1 MTFFHYF
8 PAPRAARS
16 RWYMRA
22 LAIRRKYIYAHV
34 WSQFTYDPR
43 RIMCIPTPL
52 YNGLDIC
59 HYVSSTR
66 HIIIICECGTAV
78 AALGGGKR
86 PLHVIQQPRTSP
98 AAQKYYTL
106 EPTFVCVYLFFRFV
120 FILLFFPW
128 DFFQWKAIHTNETL
142 CSAACFKLGVL

>member
-8 PAPRAARS
+8 PAPRAARN

-22 LAIRRKYIYAHV
+22 LAIRRKYIYAHI

-78 AALGGGKR
+78 AALGGGGAATAR
-86 PLHVIQQPRTSP
+86 DAATADGPRSAEILHSRANFCLCLP
-98 AAQKYYTL
+98 
-106 EPTFVCVYLFFRFV
+106 FFRFV

-128 DFFQWKAIHTNETL
+128 DFFQWEAIHTNETL
-142 CSAACFKLGVL
+142 CSACFKLGVL